1 MEAFEEA
8 IGLGYSH
15 LETDLHVTQD
25 GVVVCIHDETLDR
38 TTNGSGLVSAH
49 TFEEIH
55 NLDAGFRHR
64 SREGFG
70 FRSSG
75 VRVPAFEEVVKSFP
89 DVRFVVDLKTEGVE
103 APLAALIDRHGLHER
118 LIVGSFSDGRLHRF
132 RRITEGRVP
141 TSTGREAS
149 RLWVLASRVGRI
161 GPLTASALQ
170 LPTRMKGLRVV
181 DKRLVALAQR
191 AGLQVHVWTV
201 NRVEEMRHYLDIGVD
216 GIITDRPDLLK
227 ELLIERGQWSHS

>member
-8 IGLGYSH
+8 VNLGYSH
-15 LETDLHVTQD
+15 LETDLHITDD
-25 GVVVCIHDETLDR
+25 GVIVCIHDETVDR
-38 TTNGSGLVSAH
+38 TTNGVGPVSAH
-49 TFEEIH
+49 TFAEIQK
-55 NLDAGFRHR
+55 LDAGFRHR
-64 SREGFG
+64 SRDGYG

-89 DVRFVVDLKTEGVE
+89 EVRFVVDLKTEGVE
-103 APLAALIDRHGLHER
+103 EPLAALIDSHGLHDR
-118 LIVGSFSDGRLHRF
+118 LIVGSFSDVRLHRF
-132 RRITEGRVP
+132 RQITGGRVP

-149 RLWVLASRVGRI
+149 RLWVLASRVGRV

-181 DKRLVALAQR
+181 DRRLVTLAQR

-201 NRVEEMRHYLDIGVD
+201 NRIEDMKLYLDIGVD

-227 ELLIERGQWSHS
+227 QLLVQRGDWKQS